1 LARTYE
7 VTASIRLV
15 NRIMGLLIRLGT
27 GPRGLHILS
36 VRGRRTGRVHSTP
49 VRVLELDGRR
59 WLVSPYGEVGW
70 VRNARAV
77 GEVTL
82 RRGRRSGTVKVTE
95 VSPRE
100 ATPVL
105 RTYIKEE
112 SFARPYFDVA
122 FDASDEAIE
131 AQAPRHPVFRIED

>member
-1 LARTYE
+1 
-7 VTASIRLV
+7 V
-15 NRIMGLLIRLGT
+15 
-27 GPRGLHILS
+27 P
-36 VRGRRTGRVHSTP
+36 GRRTGRLHSTP
-49 VRVLELDGRR
+49 VRVLELDGRP

-70 VRNARAV
+70 VRNARAA

-82 RRGRRSGTVKVTE
+82 RRNRHSETVEVTE
-95 VSPRE
+95 QGPGE

-122 FDASDEAIE
+122 FDASDGAIE
-131 AQAPRHPVFRIED
+131 AEAPRHPVFRIGD